1 MACAT
6 KECNKFILKEKCYEN
21 IFSTFVSKDAS
32 GVVTCRNPKGIYPE
46 TFKIA
51 PIWFFEPERLTFKQ
65 KKVF

>member
-1 MACAT
+1 MKTFSQSAT
-6 KECNKFILKEKCYEN
+6 TTERPVFIAR
-21 IFSTFVSKDAS
+21 DAS

-51 PIWFFEPERLTFKQ
+51 PIWFFEPERIAFKQ

>member
-1 MACAT
+1 MKTFSQSAT
-6 KECNKFILKEKCYEN
+6 TTEHP
-21 IFSTFVSKDAS
+21 TFVSKDAL

-51 PIWFFEPERLTFKQ
+51 PIWFFEPERSTFKQ